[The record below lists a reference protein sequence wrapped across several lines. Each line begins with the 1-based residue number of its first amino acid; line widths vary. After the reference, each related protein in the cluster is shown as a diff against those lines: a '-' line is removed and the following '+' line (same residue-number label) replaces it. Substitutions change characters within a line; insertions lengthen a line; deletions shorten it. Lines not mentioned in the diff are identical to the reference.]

1 MSKLPTKVK
10 FTITKV
16 EQIEVEI
23 SSENGFDMPETIQQ
37 VIDMD
42 NEIKNN
48 PKVYITNIN
57 GWVLDDMD
65 VGKIE
70 YICEH

>member
-70 YICEH
+70 YICED

>member
-1 MSKLPTKVK
+1 MSSLPTKVK
-10 FTITKV
+10 FTITRV
-16 EQIEVEI
+16 EQHEVEI
-23 SSENGFDMPETIQQ
+23 SAENGFDMPETIQQ

-48 PKVYITNIN
+48 PKLYVTNIN

-70 YICEH
+70 YICE

>member
-1 MSKLPTKVK
+1 
-10 FTITKV
+10 
-16 EQIEVEI
+16 
-23 SSENGFDMPETIQQ
+23 MPETIQQ

-70 YICEH
+70 YICED